1 MVELESDS
9 LLAQCL
15 CLSGSVAS
23 LAGDSFKRLSCL
35 CLTRTGEVMGP
46 EEMRF
51 EEMRFSR
58 KVHAERRK
66 KNRGYLFSGKRFH
79 SSDNSSDHL
88 TDILEPKGERWAEPH
103 LDEHS

>member
-15 CLSGSVAS
+15 CLPGSVAS

-35 CLTRTGEVMGP
+35 CLTEAGEVMGP

-51 EEMRFSR
+51 EEMRFSQ

-66 KNRGYLFSGKRFH
+66 KQGL
-79 SSDNSSDHL
+79 L
-88 TDILEPKGERWAEPH
+88 VL
-103 LDEHS
+103 

>member
-15 CLSGSVAS
+15 CLTGSVAS
-23 LAGDSFKRLSCL
+23 LAGDIFKRLSCL
-35 CLTRTGEVMGP
+35 SLTETGEVMGP
-46 EEMRF
+46 EK
-51 EEMRFSR
+51 MRFSL

-66 KNRGYLFSGKRFH
+66 KMSYLFSGKRFP

-88 TDILEPKGERWAEPH
+88 TDRLEPRGERWAEPH
-103 LDEHS
+103 LDQHC